1 MNAPMLGKRTKH
13 KLPWSQ
19 CDCGCRAG
27 SQIRKIERR
36 IQRKV
41 EKNENRNI
49 VSAQWA
55 YAGGAW

>member
-1 MNAPMLGKRTKH
+1 MATMLGSRTKH

-27 SQIRKIERR
+27 STSRKAERR

-41 EKNENRNI
+41 EKAEVRRQI
-49 VSAQWA
+49 AQEWA

>member
-1 MNAPMLGKRTKH
+1 MATMLGDRTKH

-27 SQIRKIERR
+27 SRSRKAERR

-41 EKNENRNI
+41 EKLEVRRQI
-49 VSAQWA
+49 EVERSES
-55 YAGGAW
+55 

>member
-1 MNAPMLGKRTKH
+1 MGTHMLGKYTKH

-27 SQIRKIERR
+27 SRSRKDERR

-41 EKNENRNI
+41 EKAVVRKHIAAEL
-49 VSAQWA
+49 A
-55 YAGGAW
+55 YVGGAW